1 MSFLEPISVMGV
13 PVLDIRGLLELLV
26 RFALNILA
34 VGSIVR
40 FFYYPKSQRRDY
52 YFTFI
57 LISVSIFM
65 LVYYMEGA
73 KLKVGAALG
82 LFAIFGIIRYR
93 TEAVPIREMTYLV
106 PIREMTYLFFL
117 VALSV
122 INGMAEEMSIIE
134 LMIPNLIF
142 ILVAWLFES
151 SRLVRHVPSKYI
163 CYDNISLI
171 TPERRAD
178 LIADLKQRTGLNVIR
193 VEVGTIDFLRDS
205 ALLKIYYEDA
215 EEKGS
220 EMEDMIR
227 LPKNN

>member
-1 MSFLEPISVMGV
+1 
-13 PVLDIRGLLELLV
+13 
-26 RFALNILA
+26 
-34 VGSIVR
+34 
-40 FFYYPKSQRRDY
+40 
-52 YFTFI
+52 
-57 LISVSIFM
+57 M

-93 TEAVPIREMTYLV
+93 TEAVPIREMTYL
-106 PIREMTYLFFL
+106 FFL

-134 LMIPNLIF
+134 LLIPNLIF

-220 EMEDMIR
+220 EMEDMLR
-227 LPKNN
+227 LPRNN

>member
-1 MSFLEPISVMGV
+1 M
-13 PVLDIRGLLELLV
+13 DIRGLLELLV

-93 TEAVPIREMTYLV
+93 TEAV

>member
-1 MSFLEPISVMGV
+1 MSFLEPITVMGV
-13 PVLDIRGLLELLV
+13 PVLDTRGLLELLV

-93 TEAVPIREMTYLV
+93 TEAVPIREMTYL
-106 PIREMTYLFFL
+106 FFL

-178 LIADLKQRTGLNVIR
+178 LIADLKQRTGLDVIR

-215 EEKGS
+215 GEKGS

>member
-1 MSFLEPISVMGV
+1 M

-93 TEAVPIREMTYLV
+93 TEAV

-215 EEKGS
+215 GEKGS

>member
-1 MSFLEPISVMGV
+1 MDM
-13 PVLDIRGLLELLV
+13 RGLLELVV

-93 TEAVPIREMTYLV
+93 TEAVPIREMTYL
-106 PIREMTYLFFL
+106 FFL

-134 LMIPNLIF
+134 LLIPNLIF

-220 EMEDMIR
+220 EMEDMLR
-227 LPKNN
+227 LPRNN

>member
-1 MSFLEPISVMGV
+1 MGV

-93 TEAVPIREMTYLV
+93 TEAV

>member
-1 MSFLEPISVMGV
+1 MEILFLEPVTLMGV
-13 PVLDIRGLLELLV
+13 PVLDTRGLLELLV

-40 FFYYPKSQRRDY
+40 FFYYPKSRRRDY
-52 YFTFI
+52 YFTFM

-93 TEAVPIREMTYLV
+93 TEAVPIREMTYL
-106 PIREMTYLFFL
+106 FFL

-142 ILVAWLFES
+142 ILIAWLFES
-151 SRLVRHVPSKYI
+151 NRLVQHVPSKLI

-171 TPERRAD
+171 TPDRQAE
-178 LIADLKQRTGLNVIR
+178 LIADLKKRTGLNVTR
-193 VEVGTIDFLRDS
+193 VEVGSIDFLRDS
-205 ALLKIYYEDA
+205 ALIKIYYEDDQ
-215 EEKGS
+215 EKGNS
-220 EMEDMIR
+220 MEDMLR
-227 LPKNN
+227 LPKTFE